1 MESWNCI
8 IVLSFLTVISIVNG
22 DVFQI
27 TSVAP
32 VNRSGSVAEGGTFT
46 LECSVNK
53 YIRSCV
59 WQHREPSKNDIHHF
73 IGFVLIWE

>member
-1 MESWNCI
+1 MMESRNCI
-8 IVLSFLTVISIVNG
+8 VVLGFLTVISAVSG

-32 VNRSGSVAEGGTFT
+32 LNRSGIVAEGGTFT

-59 WQHREPSKNDIHHF
+59 WQHREPSVNDIRIF
-73 IGFVLIWE
+73 WGF

>member
-8 IVLSFLTVISIVNG
+8 VVFGVLTIISAVSG

-32 VNRSGSVAEGGTFT
+32 QNRSGTVAEGGTFT

-59 WQHREPSKNDIHHF
+59 WQHREPSTNDIHSF
-73 IGFVLIWE
+73 WAF